1 MINDSFLDS
10 DEDENEEEN
19 ENKSRRPLAK
29 LCILKNE
36 HIPETGQWFTALCF
50 ANLCTIWLTC
60 WTCLCKACILH
71 YSLCPPELPLF
82 LGENVLGRDHNTCTL
97 PLPSPSI
104 SKQHATICISVYRRR
119 GCSREEDIEALVWD
133 LGSLNGTRKGRLKLT
148 PNVRYALSDCDSL
161 VVADIPCRYI
171 SCSADSVSSPDNMKT
186 PVSRISRV
194 NAKLPHPL
202 KEKGS
207 SSKKCANRATET
219 RMPLPD
225 LNDTGGTPVTTSCLS
240 FEKTPTQPQGT
251 LVPES
256 DLDSDEEKGGAADR
270 RHKVAGV
277 YILYLEMKMML
288 CFLFPMSSKF
298 MFFII
303 FHSV

>member
-19 ENKSRRPLAK
+19 ENKRGRPLAK

-36 HIPETGQWFTALCF
+36 HIPETGEWFTALCLVNICMF
-50 ANLCTIWLTC
+50 CLTC
-60 WTCLCKACILH
+60 WTFLSKACILH
-71 YSLCPPELPLF
+71 LSLCPPELPLF
-82 LGENVLGRDHNTCTL
+82 LGENVLGRDPNICTL

-119 GCSREEDIEALVWD
+119 GCPSEEDMEALVWD

-161 VVADIPCRYI
+161 VVADIPCRYVT
-171 SCSADSVSSPDNMKT
+171 CSADSADSSPDNLKT

-194 NAKLPHPL
+194 NAKLPHAL
-202 KEKGS
+202 EEKGS
-207 SSKKCANRATET
+207 LSKKCANRATET
-219 RMPLPD
+219 RTSLPD
-225 LNDTGGTPVTTSCLS
+225 LNDTGDTPVTPSCLS

-270 RHKVAGV
+270 RSKVGGV
-277 YILYLEMKMML
+277 HILCLEMKMKP
-288 CFLFPMSSKF
+288 CFLYLISYKF
-298 MFFII
+298 LFII
-303 FHSV
+303 FYSV